1 MPRNTATPATRRGE
15 VEAAVRRDLHV
26 IGDPIL
32 ATGALAMTAIALARS
47 IDAPGTSP
55 TARSMCARALSDILA
70 TLSDQ
75 APDAPAA
82 DDPIDVLATR
92 RAQRKAATS

>member
-1 MPRNTATPATRRGE
+1 
-15 VEAAVRRDLHV
+15 
-26 IGDPIL
+26 
-32 ATGALAMTAIALARS
+32 MTAIALARS
-47 IDAPGTSP
+47 IDAPSTSP
-55 TARSMCARALSDILA
+55 TARSMLARALVDVLA

-92 RAQRKAATS
+92 RAQRKAAQ